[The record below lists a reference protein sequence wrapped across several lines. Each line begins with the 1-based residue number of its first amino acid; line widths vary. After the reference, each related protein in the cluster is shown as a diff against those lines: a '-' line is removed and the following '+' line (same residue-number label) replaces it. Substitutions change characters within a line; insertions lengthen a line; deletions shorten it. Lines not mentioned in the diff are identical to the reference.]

1 VSVHV
6 GEKLET
12 EFSPSDALHP
22 TQGASAVLK
31 LVAQPPLQLLA
42 DRSSLAI
49 FLNTGLDAADDVSA
63 FRDAR
68 RAIPWLAVCLARCGL
83 ATGFGAS
90 TVMPGSEAAEP
101 VAVCAAT
108 APLGHSR
115 AVDRIATD
123 SAVKIDDNLM
133 TLSQIRDG
141 NIIPTSACYHE
152 AQIGLAALKKYLPT
166 TCRRRGGRMR
176 TSATI

>member
-1 VSVHV
+1 VHV

-68 RAIPWLAVCLARCGL
+68 REIPWLTVCLDRCGL
-83 ATGFGAS
+83 ATGLGAS
-90 TVMPGSEAAEP
+90 TVMPGSGAAVP
-101 VAVCAAT
+101 VAFCAAT
-108 APLGHSR
+108 ASPAANSN
-115 AVDRIATD
+115 AVDKIAKAD
-123 SAVKIDDNLM
+123 GAIKIDDNLM
-133 TLSQIRDG
+133 TLPRNLERKDRPG
-141 NIIPTSACYHE
+141 KCMVP
-152 AQIGLAALKKYLPT
+152 
-166 TCRRRGGRMR
+166 
-176 TSATI
+176 